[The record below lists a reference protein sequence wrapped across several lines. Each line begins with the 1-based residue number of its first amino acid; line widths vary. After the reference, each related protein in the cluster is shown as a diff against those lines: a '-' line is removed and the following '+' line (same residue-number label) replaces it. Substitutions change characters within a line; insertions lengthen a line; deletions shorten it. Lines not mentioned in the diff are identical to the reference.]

1 MPVKHEEAI
10 ELKETGRDDFAGH
23 DSHKSPEMRD
33 FVTSLARGLGVIR
46 AFDLQHPEMTLTQVA
61 KRTGLTRAGARRFL
75 LTLAELGYVKKDQ
88 RLFSL
93 TPKILDLGYA
103 FMASAP
109 LSLSARPIVNWV
121 TEQTGESCN
130 MGVLDHD
137 DMVNVAHTGP
147 RGIVMVNVHV
157 GARIPAAYTAVG
169 RAILANLH
177 DAELDAFMARVELKP
192 LTSFSLT
199 SKTAL
204 RTELMRIRSQG
215 YAFVDR
221 ELHEGMRTLGVPVFN
236 NHGNVAAAVNITNHA
251 VTVPKE
257 KIIKDCLPALK
268 QAAADLQKLL
278 TV

>member
-1 MPVKHEEAI
+1 MSTKHDVIA
-10 ELKETGRDDFAGH
+10 LKGPDHDDFVEPGA
-23 DSHKSPEMRD
+23 DKSPEMRD
-33 FVTSLARGLGVIR
+33 FVSSLARGLGVIR
-46 AFDLQHPEMTLTQVA
+46 AFDTQNPEMTLTQVA

-93 TPKILDLGYA
+93 TPKILELGYA

-130 MGVLDHD
+130 MGVLDRD

-169 RAILANLH
+169 RAILANL
-177 DAELDAFMARVELKP
+177 AEPELDAYLARLELKP
-192 LTSFSLT
+192 FTSFSLT
-199 SKTAL
+199 TKSAL
-204 RTELMRIRSQG
+204 RAELERIRKQG

-221 ELHEGMRTLGVPVFN
+221 ELHEGMRTLGVPVFDN
-236 NHGNVAAAVNITNHA
+236 NGKVAAAVNITNHA

-257 KIIKDCLPALK
+257 KIIKDCLPALQK
-268 QAAADLQKLL
+268 AAADLQKLL

>member
-1 MPVKHEEAI
+1 MHAKPDAI
-10 ELKETGRDDFAGH
+10 EVKGTDGDDFAGGGA
-23 DSHKSPEMRD
+23 DKSPEMRD
-33 FVTSLARGLGVIR
+33 FVSSLARGLGVIR
-46 AFDLQHPEMTLTQVA
+46 SFDMQNPEMTLTQVA

-75 LTLAELGYVKKDQ
+75 LTLTELGYVKKDQ

-93 TPKILDLGYA
+93 TPKILELGYA

-109 LSLSARPIVNWV
+109 LSLSARPIVEWV
-121 TEQTGESCN
+121 TEQTSESCN
-130 MGVLDHD
+130 MGVLDRD

-169 RAILANLH
+169 RAILAFIP
-177 DAELDAFMARVELKP
+177 DADLEAYMARLQLKP

-204 RTELMRIRSQG
+204 RAELMRVRSQG

-236 NHGNVAAAVNITNHA
+236 IAGDVAAAVNITNHA

-257 KIIKDCLPALK
+257 KIIKDCLPALQ

>member
-1 MPVKHEEAI
+1 MHAKPDAI
-10 ELKETGRDDFAGH
+10 EMKGTDGDDVPGSGAG
-23 DSHKSPEMRD
+23 KSPEMRD
-33 FVTSLARGLGVIR
+33 FVSSLARGLGVIR
-46 AFDLQHPEMTLTQVA
+46 SFDMQNPEMTLTQVA

-75 LTLAELGYVKKDQ
+75 LTLTELGYVKKDQ

-93 TPKILDLGYA
+93 TPKILELGYA

-109 LSLSARPIVNWV
+109 LSLSARPIVEWV

-130 MGVLDHD
+130 MGVLDRD

-169 RAILANLH
+169 RAILAFIP
-177 DAELDAFMARVELKP
+177 DADLEAYMARLELKP

-204 RTELMRIRSQG
+204 RAELTRVRAQG